1 MEETGLI
8 HIYTGSGKGKT
19 TSAVGLAL
27 RALSHGYKV
36 CFSIFNK
43 HPEKYGVTEIKS
55 LEKLGVK
62 IIRLTSEHPFFNKSI
77 TKESHK
83 AQSENGIAALET
95 LVHTEHFDMLIM
107 DEILITIRD
116 GFLEE
121 ERLIEFVK
129 NKPQSLEL
137 VMTGRGA
144 TNQLIALADYVSEI
158 KSIKHPIDKGITS
171 RKGIEY

>member
-1 MEETGLI
+1 MERTGLV

-27 RALSHGYKV
+27 RTLSHGYKV
-36 CFSIFNK
+36 CYSIFNK
-43 HPEKYGVTEIKS
+43 FPGKYGNTEIKS

-62 IIRLTSEHPFFNKSI
+62 IIRLTGEHPSFNKSI
-77 TKESHK
+77 TKESHQ
-83 AQSENGIAALET
+83 AQSENGIAVLET
-95 LVHTEHFDMLIM
+95 LVNAEHFDMLIM

-121 ERLIEFVK
+121 ERLIEFIK

-158 KSIKHPIDKGITS
+158 KSIKHPFDKGITS